1 MKTDIH
7 PKLHPVVFVDAA
19 SGVRYVTRS
28 TKTSD
33 ETENVDGK
41 EHYVVALGISAASHP
56 FFTGQKTFVDT
67 AGRVDKF
74 KKRFGSV
81 KVSETT
87 GNKPAKKK

>member
-1 MKTDIH
+1 MKKDIH
-7 PKLHPVVFVDAA
+7 PTLHPVVFVDAA

-33 ETENVDGK
+33 ESENIDGK
-41 EHYVVALGISAASHP
+41 PHHVIALGISAASHP

-81 KVSETT
+81 KMSETT
-87 GNKPAKKK
+87 RPVPKKK